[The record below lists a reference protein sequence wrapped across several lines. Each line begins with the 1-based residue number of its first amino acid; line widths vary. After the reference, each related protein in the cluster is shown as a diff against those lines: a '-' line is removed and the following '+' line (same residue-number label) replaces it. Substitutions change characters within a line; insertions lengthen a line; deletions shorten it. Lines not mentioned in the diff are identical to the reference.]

1 MNTDSKLKHLEFIQN
16 VITRMGN
23 NSFLIKGW
31 SVTLVAALFALADKD
46 TDQSYSAVVY
56 LPVFAFWWLD
66 GYFLSQ
72 ERQYRALFND
82 VAAKSDDQV
91 DFSMDASSYNKGY
104 RSWFRTAFSKTVF
117 SFHGVLL
124 TAIVIVMFVI
134 PRLKCGGACL

>member
-1 MNTDSKLKHLEFIQN
+1 MNDNKLKHLEFIQN

-31 SVTLVAALFALADKD
+31 SVTLVAAIFALADKD
-46 TDQSYSAVVY
+46 TNSSYSVVVY

-82 VAAKSDDQV
+82 VAAKPADQTN
-91 DFSMDASSYNKGY
+91 FALDASGYNKGY
-104 RSWFRTAFSKTVF
+104 RSLFRSAFSKTVF

-124 TAIVIVMFVI
+124 AAIIIVMFVI
-134 PRLKCGGACL
+134 PHLKCCGGKS

>member
-1 MNTDSKLKHLEFIQN
+1 MNNDSKLKHLEFIQN

-56 LPVFAFWWLD
+56 LPVFGFWWLD
-66 GYFLSQ
+66 GFFLSQ
-72 ERQYRALFND
+72 ERQYRALFNE
-82 VAAKSDDQV
+82 VAAKSVEQI
-91 DFSMDASSYNKGY
+91 DFSMNASAYNKGY
-104 RSWFRTAFSKTVF
+104 RSLSRTAFSKTVL

-124 TAIVIVMFVI
+124 AAIVIVMFVI
-134 PRLKCGGACL
+134 PRLKCCGACH